1 MAFAGIFQPFARLR
15 WIRFG
20 LLMRDRKIVVPLFR
34 SANNGLSALFLRQ
47 PDDYF
52 PRVFGLSDNTAQRG
66 EHVDSEGFATACDR
80 SKVSQFSRPFPM

>member
-20 LLMRDRKIVVPLFR
+20 LLMRDRKFSRRFSVPQT
-34 SANNGLSALFLRQ
+34 NNTPSLRK

-52 PRVFGLSDNTAQRG
+52 GRVFGLSSDGAKRG
-66 EHVDSEGFATACDR
+66 QQH
-80 SKVSQFSRPFPM
+80 RPRKAGDD

>member
-20 LLMRDRKIVVPLFR
+20 LLIPSLNSRAAFPFRKQRP
-34 SANNGLSALFLRQ
+34 SPLFLRQ

-52 PRVFGLSDNTAQRG
+52 PRVFGLSDKSAQRG
-66 EHVDSEGFATACDR
+66 EHIDSEGFATACDR